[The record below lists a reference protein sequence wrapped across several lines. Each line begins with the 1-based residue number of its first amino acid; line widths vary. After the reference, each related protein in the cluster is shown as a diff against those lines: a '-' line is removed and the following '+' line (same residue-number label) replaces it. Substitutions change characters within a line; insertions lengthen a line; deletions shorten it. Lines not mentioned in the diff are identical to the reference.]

1 MLHLLLGSPR
11 INPAGEQDS
20 GPTFWDKDSIC
31 FSSFLETSSQTG
43 HAPGQAFNL
52 VLAPKLQPRPRVY
65 KIRGVVWRSGLQ
77 YITFFILDDV
87 LTVGLFMD
95 L

>member
-1 MLHLLLGSPR
+1 MVPLFGTRTQFVLAH
-11 INPAGEQDS
+11 
-20 GPTFWDKDSIC
+20 FWKP
-31 FSSFLETSSQTG
+31 SSQTG
-43 HAPGQAFNL
+43 HTPGQAFNL

-65 KIRGVVWRSGLQ
+65 KIRGVIWRNGLQ